1 MKTEERESIVSLQS
15 AVTETLGERQFKHND
30 EMVTLSEVHAL
41 FKNDFD
47 DETVIV
53 EPFLSHNEIFKYGCP
68 TESLITT
75 GDYIMYVEEDIGK
88 DYLSIENVVT
98 VNENKVYISNI
109 EIATIKDRTFIL
121 TKTGDKKNIDMLL
134 RDIDDYMKTVG
145 IYTFDVNISYV
156 VVTIMR
162 IINELRKL
170 GFEYTNLDNVI
181 DNSFNKINTSDLTYV
196 LFYKGEFIDFNK
208 NNYENLL
215 TKEVQFTFGVT
226 TFYTC
231 DKSCSC
237 REKTPDNAYTS
248 EKLPVNTQ
256 KMIETAH
263 KSFICC
269 ICGPYT
275 NSIRYHLL
283 TSQSL
288 RTIILN
294 GLYTDIH
301 YTISLKYTNKGLA
314 LLSAV
319 SPTKVYSR
327 LREDFNDKYFKE
339 NESEFSDSDDYP
351 DIFDIEELKGT
362 RTFTREEINK
372 YTEEYYNELKKDE
385 DD

>member
-1 MKTEERESIVSLQS
+1 MNYDDLFKDISEIKSDKSIKKPKKKDSYKSEIEQIENELNKNKGEKRRKGSHIYKKMKTEERESIVSLQS

-226 TFYTC
+226 TFYT
-231 DKSCSC
+231 
-237 REKTPDNAYTS
+237 
-248 EKLPVNTQ
+248 
-256 KMIETAH
+256 
-263 KSFICC
+263 
-269 ICGPYT
+269 
-275 NSIRYHLL
+275 
-283 TSQSL
+283 
-288 RTIILN
+288 
-294 GLYTDIH
+294 
-301 YTISLKYTNKGLA
+301 
-314 LLSAV
+314 
-319 SPTKVYSR
+319 
-327 LREDFNDKYFKE
+327 
-339 NESEFSDSDDYP
+339 
-351 DIFDIEELKGT
+351 
-362 RTFTREEINK
+362 
-372 YTEEYYNELKKDE
+372 
-385 DD
+385 